1 MFLFNGVYWH
11 ICLPLPRVANEVL
24 GDCRSPKHVLSSVV
38 VEHPKMFIFRSPHGL
53 TTANSEFRIE
63 ARWQCIGGGRTAIH
77 RPASDWV
84 GCDESE
90 DGVRLVRF
98 SVDSL
103 QYCSVLLVSRVPIFT
118 RTLGKSS
125 NLVRVFLRWVETT
138 NQFCVVLWRP
148 FWIFVCGVPSYSM
161 FRVFWEILLC
171 KGRFAQGNNE

>member
-24 GDCRSPKHVLSSVV
+24 GDPWSPKHVLSSVV
-38 VEHPKMFIFRSPHGL
+38 VEHPKMFIFRSPRGL
-53 TTANSEFRIE
+53 TTANSEFRFE
-63 ARWQCIGGGRTAIH
+63 ARWQCVGGGRTAIH
-77 RPASDWV
+77 RPPSDWV

-103 QYCSVLLVSRVPIFT
+103 QYCSVLLVSRIHIFA

-125 NLVRVFLRWVETT
+125 NLVRF
-138 NQFCVVLWRP
+138 F
-148 FWIFVCGVPSYSM
+148 
-161 FRVFWEILLC
+161 
-171 KGRFAQGNNE
+171 